1 MSGQVSRT
9 LEGLAQAIDDLDLP
23 TDSGVLSE
31 AFALVDRLNAKL
43 LVAGGEHDAVELWR
57 NDGSTSMTAWLR
69 HHTGRSGRDAAR
81 CARTARRLRQLPVT
95 PPPPPPGRA
104 PPPPPPPRP
113 PAGYASSPSP
123 PPPTATGCFPVDR
136 SRPSSPIS

>member
-31 AFALVDRLNAKL
+31 AFALIDRLNAKL
-43 LVAGGEHDAVELWR
+43 LVAVGEHDAVELWR

-81 CARTARRLRQLPVT
+81 CARTARRLRPLP
-95 PPPPPPGRA
+95 GH
-104 PPPPPPPRP
+104 
-113 PAGYASSPSP
+113 ASSPSP

-136 SRPSSPIS
+136 SRPSSPISRTAPRTCSLTTKRNWCP